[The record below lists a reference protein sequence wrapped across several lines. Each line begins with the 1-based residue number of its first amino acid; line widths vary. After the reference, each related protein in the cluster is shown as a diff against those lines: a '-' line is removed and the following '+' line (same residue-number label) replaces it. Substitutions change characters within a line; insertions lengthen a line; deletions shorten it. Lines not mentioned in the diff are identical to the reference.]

1 MKSHIYTPT
10 DMQRWVWVLAGTY
23 FLSEEC
29 VSKRRFTRT
38 SVPKIK
44 SMNQGITTVRLLL
57 NKKSPLNPTGWM
69 SNLFCRRVIIMACLL
84 ALSQPG
90 LNSLQCSAP
99 EPNPVGQKTQ
109 ADLDF
114 RKSLGP
120 SSDLMLLPEVC
131 ADHVRI
137 QPGVV
142 DLDTNSHPTAGGS
155 PLMLCFQ
162 VIPGSPEQLQLGGLL
177 LLGLVT
183 PILLPGVK
191 PVGSAHPDR
200 GHFHLH
206 PSKHIRTNMW
216 SFWASLSQTKSN

>member
-1 MKSHIYTPT
+1 
-10 DMQRWVWVLAGTY
+10 
-23 FLSEEC
+23 
-29 VSKRRFTRT
+29 
-38 SVPKIK
+38 
-44 SMNQGITTVRLLL
+44 MNQGITTVRLLL
-57 NKKSPLNPTGWM
+57 NKKVLSTLLDDVQSLLQESYHYG
-69 SNLFCRRVIIMACLL
+69 SSLL

-90 LNSLQCSAP
+90 LNSLQSSAP
-99 EPNPVGQKTQ
+99 EPNPMGQKTQ

-120 SSDLMLLPEVC
+120 SSDLMLLPEVR

-142 DLDTNSHPTAGGS
+142 DLDTNSHPAAGGS

-162 VIPGSPEQLQLGGLL
+162 VVPGSPEQLQLGGLL

-206 PSKHIRTNMW
+206 PSKHIRTDTVKFLGL
-216 SFWASLSQTKSN
+216 SFSNKKQDIY